1 MKRKRIKL
9 RKAPFILLAVFLVL
23 WIVGVSLN
31 EPRRVLEQAKS
42 VCLECI
48 GIG

>member
-1 MKRKRIKL
+1 MKKIIKIRKT
-9 RKAPFILLAVFLVL
+9 PFLLIIFFLLL
-23 WIVGVSLN
+23 WMFGIIVG
-31 EPRRVLEQAKS
+31 EPTRVLEQAKS